1 MAEGDGAW
9 TEYAGGYSDMVA
21 QRGLGVEARR
31 AKMETEKSTTV
42 ISKATSQPKRKLS
55 FKEKHALE
63 TLPGIM
69 DKLHKDIARLE
80 TTLADASLFRR
91 DPKGFDKTITSL
103 AKARDDMAK
112 AEEQWLDLEMKREE
126 LEGA

>member
-1 MAEGDGAW
+1 
-9 TEYAGGYSDMVA
+9 
-21 QRGLGVEARR
+21 
-31 AKMETEKSTTV
+31 METEKSTPV
-42 ISKATSQPKRKLS
+42 IFKATSQPKRKLS

-91 DPKGFDKTITSL
+91 DPKGFDKAITSL

-112 AEEQWLDLEMKREE
+112 AEERWLDLEMKREE